1 MSAARAPA
9 ERPPLPQPGD
19 VIGDKYR
26 LERVLGKGGM
36 GVVFEAT
43 HVRLRQRLAIK
54 IVRPDA
60 PKFAETIARFSREA
74 RIAAKMRSI
83 HTARVIDVDELP
95 GGLPFMVLE
104 YLDGRDLGE
113 ELSECGRLGVEDAV
127 DVALQVCDAME
138 EAHALGVVHR
148 DLKPS
153 NLFVCRVAGRRV
165 VKVLDF
171 GISKD
176 SEGERITTSAAY
188 FGTPYYT
195 APEQLR
201 AAGAADARSDIWS
214 LGVVLFELLTGR
226 LPFEGGPT
234 EVIAKV
240 VCESA
245 PRAIQFRPE
254 LPRDL
259 SRLVERALQREPA
272 KRFGSMREFAQAL
285 APFGPQKTVA
295 AAMADAPRSRG
306 RLGEVLIAEG
316 MITQEDLDRAL
327 ARQRETGHLLGRILV
342 DMGLI
347 TRADLLAALTTQHG
361 LIVMPESPPSRHG
374 PGSETLQREAP
385 TVQRESVVE
394 APRIPRWVSVGLPLL
409 AIASVV
415 AVVAAIVLH

>member
-1 MSAARAPA
+1 M
-9 ERPPLPQPGD
+9 PLPQPGD
-19 VIGDKYR
+19 ILGDKYR
-26 LERVLGKGGM
+26 LERVLGRGGM

-54 IVRPDA
+54 IVRPDV
-60 PKFAETIARFSREA
+60 PKFDETIARFGREA

-95 GGLPFMVLE
+95 GGLPYMVLE

-113 ELSECGRLGVEDAV
+113 ELGECGRLTVEDAV
-127 DVALQVCDAME
+127 DVALQVTDAMA
-138 EAHALGVVHR
+138 EAHAMGVVHR

-153 NLFVCRVAGRRV
+153 NLFVCRVAERRV
-165 VKVLDF
+165 IKVLDF

-176 SEGERITTSAAY
+176 SDGERITTSAAY

-240 VCESA
+240 VSEVA
-245 PRAIQFRPE
+245 PRATQFRPD
-254 LPRDL
+254 LPREL
-259 SRLVERALQREPA
+259 SRIVDRALQRDPSR
-272 KRFGSMREFAQAL
+272 RFGSMREMAEAL
-285 APFGPQKTVA
+285 APFGPAKSVA
-295 AAMADAPRSRG
+295 AAVAEAPRGRG
-306 RLGEVLIAEG
+306 RLGEILMADG

-327 ARQRETGHLLGRILV
+327 ARQRETGQILGRVLT
-342 DMGLI
+342 DMGLV
-347 TRADLLAALTTQHG
+347 TQADLLAALTSQYG
-361 LIVMPESPPSRHG
+361 LIVTPDGPPSGAVHAAG
-374 PGSETLQREAP
+374 PEMLERNAPTMQREPAP
-385 TVQRESVVE
+385 QVPTMPKW
-394 APRIPRWVSVGLPLL
+394 ALVGLPVL
-409 AIASVV
+409 AISAVA
-415 AVVAAIVLH
+415 AVVLALLVH